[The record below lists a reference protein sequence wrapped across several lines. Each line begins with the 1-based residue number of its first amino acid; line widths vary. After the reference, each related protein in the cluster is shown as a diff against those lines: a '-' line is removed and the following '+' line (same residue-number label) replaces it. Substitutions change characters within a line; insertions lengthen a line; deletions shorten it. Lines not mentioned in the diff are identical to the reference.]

1 MVRTKP
7 PCKTRKERLMAIVT
21 LAATQ
26 MACSW
31 DLDDNIQ
38 RAEGLVTR
46 AAEAGAQIILLQ
58 ELFQTPYFCIEKDA
72 RHQALARPLHTDRA
86 VQHFASLAARLGV
99 VLPISFYEAAGNTFF
114 NTLAMIDADGT
125 TLGIYRKTHIPHS
138 IGYEEKFYF
147 TPGDTGFRVFDTRF
161 ARIGAGICWDQWFPE
176 TARALALQG
185 AEVLL
190 FPTAIGSEPGQPDF
204 DSAAHWQR
212 TMQGHA
218 AANMVPVVASNRVGL
233 ERGPNLEMTFY
244 GSSFIADHTGAML
257 ACANRT
263 DETFLTAAID
273 LDATRIFRQ
282 SWGTWRDRR
291 PETYGLLVS
300 HDGQGRGK

>member
-1 MVRTKP
+1 
-7 PCKTRKERLMAIVT
+7 MAIVT

-38 RAEGLVTR
+38 KAEEQVTA
-46 AAEAGAQIILLQ
+46 AAEDGAEIILLQ
-58 ELFQTPYFCIEKDA
+58 ELFQTPYFCIEKDQSFQQYA
-72 RHQALARPLHTDRA
+72 KPMQADRA
-86 VQHFASLAARLGV
+86 VQHFAGLAKRLGV
-99 VLPISFYEAAGNTFF
+99 VLPVSYYEAAGNTFF
-114 NTLAMIDADGT
+114 NSLAMIDADGAII
-125 TLGIYRKTHIPHS
+125 GNYRKTHIPHAT
-138 IGYEEKFYF
+138 GYEEKFYF
-147 TPGDTGFRVFDTRF
+147 TPGDTGFKVFDTRF
-161 ARIGAGICWDQWFPE
+161 AKIGCGICWDQWFPE
-176 TARALALQG
+176 TARSLAILG

-204 DSAAHWQR
+204 DSARHWQR

-233 ERGPNLEMTFY
+233 EKGPNLEMTFY

-257 ACANRT
+257 AEANRV
-263 DETFLTAAID
+263 DETYLTAKID
-273 LDATRIFRQ
+273 LDAIRSYRQ

-291 PETYGLLVS
+291 PETYGLIS
-300 HDGQGRGK
+300 RHDAT